1 MATARKLQSLDQM
14 KAKRAEEL
22 GSEDCFPWEA
32 TESLTLQIKDPRL
45 ADVEWRDELAILRT
59 QLEDGEILPSQFR
72 DEMLELYLGEG
83 YTGVAGQV
91 EAFTE
96 AGGTS
101 EILGEVI
108 ESWVEQS
115 DPTRTSS
122 RSTRRQSRRR

>member
-1 MATARKLQSLDQM
+1 MATARKLDSLDQL
-14 KAKRAEEL
+14 KAKRAETL
-22 GSEDCFPWEA
+22 GSDDCFPWEA
-32 TESLTLQIKDPRL
+32 SADLTLQIKDPRV

-59 QLEDGEILPSQFR
+59 QLEDGELLPSEFR
-72 DEMLELYLGEG
+72 DEMLELYLGEDA
-83 YTGVAGQV
+83 TGVPDQV
-91 EAFTE
+91 AAFTE

-122 RSTRRQSRRR
+122 RSSRRQSKRR

>member
-1 MATARKLQSLDQM
+1 MATARKLASLDQL
-14 KAKRAEEL
+14 KAKRAESV
-22 GSEDCFPWEA
+22 GSEECFPWEA
-32 TESLTLQIKDPRL
+32 SDSLTLQIKDPRI

-59 QLEDGEILPSQFR
+59 QLEDGEILPSEFR
-72 DEMLELYLGEG
+72 DEMLELYLGEEH
-83 YTGVAGQV
+83 TGVVGQV

-122 RSTRRQSRRR
+122 RSTRRQSKRR